1 VRSTE
6 TMINLYKT
14 MVRPHLEY
22 CVSAWSPHYIKDKL
36 LLEKMQHRFTRLLP
50 AFRSLSYEERLHQLR
65 LWTLE
70 ERRNRADLIGVFKM
84 AHGLS
89 AISLDELFYLD
100 ISRRTRGHP
109 LKLIKYRC
117 NKDVKKYFFSFR
129 VISQWNMLDD
139 TTVTVKTVNSFKTK
153 LEMERKMK
161 MGQFFD

>member
-1 VRSTE
+1 MRSTE

-36 LLEKMQHRFTRLLP
+36 YFWRRCSTDLQDYCLLFGPYHMRI
-50 AFRSLSYEERLHQLR
+50 ERLHQLR

-89 AISLDELFYLD
+89 AISLGVIPWSWSSIDVTKMWRSTFSHSGLFQSGICWTICSVPPSGGVGRPVRSHAKIYWA
-100 ISRRTRGHP
+100 H
-109 LKLIKYRC
+109 Y
-117 NKDVKKYFFSFR
+117 
-129 VISQWNMLDD
+129 
-139 TTVTVKTVNSFKTK
+139 
-153 LEMERKMK
+153 
-161 MGQFFD
+161 